1 MLKNIHL
8 HVAGE
13 ESRQHEVEQQ
23 AADFMASRRRQ
34 NINALKRYMPNL
46 LQYLQAPSQ
55 TSVSLLCNKHGEINL
70 IDYQS
75 GRVFYSEF
83 PQAEAARQ
91 VEQFAQTPL
100 YVPLV
105 ETIDTQTTITPDFLE
120 GLDYV
125 DETTE
130 EKTYKNNDFDK
141 YQQFRFDFR
150 RTSYYIDDD
159 GYLTVSFGDHDYTA
173 GPK

>member
-1 MLKNIHL
+1 MNSKITNYKLIIFFISIIILSIVLVFFSLINTNIDCTDCNFVIYENETVSD
-8 HVAGE
+8 VAHRLDGT
-13 ESRQHEVEQQ
+13 
-23 AADFMASRRRQ
+23 
-34 NINALKRYMPNL
+34 AL
-46 LQYLQAPSQ
+46 Q
-55 TSVSLLCNKHGEINL
+55 E
-70 IDYQS
+70 
-75 GRVFYSEF
+75 
-83 PQAEAARQ
+83 
-91 VEQFAQTPL
+91 
-100 YVPLV
+100 
-105 ETIDTQTTITPDFLE
+105 FLE

-159 GYLTVSFGDHDYTA
+159 GYLTVSFSDYDYSV

>member
-1 MLKNIHL
+1 MLSGSSGGGGGGL
-8 HVAGE
+8 QFG
-13 ESRQHEVEQQ
+13 QQ
-23 AADFMASRRRQ
+23 DNFTVHALRRDDDGM
-34 NINALKRYMPNL
+34 LRYTKVK
-46 LQYLQAPSQ
+46 
-55 TSVSLLCNKHGEINL
+55 TSDPDVVDVSHRLDGTAYPE
-70 IDYQS
+70 
-75 GRVFYSEF
+75 
-83 PQAEAARQ
+83 
-91 VEQFAQTPL
+91 
-100 YVPLV
+100 
-105 ETIDTQTTITPDFLE
+105 FLE

-159 GYLTVSFGDHDYTA
+159 GYLTVSFSDYDYTA